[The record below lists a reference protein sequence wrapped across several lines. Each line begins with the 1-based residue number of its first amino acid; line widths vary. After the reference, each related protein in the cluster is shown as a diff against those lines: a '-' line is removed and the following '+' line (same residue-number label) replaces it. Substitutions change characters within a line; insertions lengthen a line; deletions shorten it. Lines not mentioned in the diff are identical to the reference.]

1 MKFPQDSIKP
11 SAVSTLSASGS
22 LVAVGSEPFVPRL
35 PSTWPPVGRLPDA
48 SFVDVLE
55 RLFVEG
61 MLTELNNVCDDI
73 LLSSAVGLRGR
84 GHVLAVAMM
93 SILDSVSQFAYP
105 SVPQRVR
112 IPDYVHDYFDPE
124 YDSIRQDLSDRYRN
138 GLVHEWF
145 MREVA
150 FLPGNEPLVV
160 QQNGSPII
168 GLLTFRDALFASV
181 HRFIKALRADGS
193 LREKAALRYSFLQQ
207 HVRD

>member
-1 MKFPQDSIKP
+1 MKFPQDSIQP

-22 LVAVGSEPFVPRL
+22 LVAVRNQPFVPRL
-35 PSTWPPVGRLPDA
+35 PSTWPSVGRGPDA

-61 MLTELNNVCDDI
+61 MLTELSNVCGDI
-73 LLSSAVGLRGR
+73 TLSSLIGMRGR
-84 GHVLAVAMM
+84 GHVVAVAMM

-105 SVPQRVR
+105 SEPQRVR
-112 IPDYVHDYFDPE
+112 IPNYVHDYFDPE

-138 GLVHEWF
+138 GLIHEWF

-150 FLPGNEPLVV
+150 FLPGNEPLVI
-160 QQNGSPII
+160 QQNGSPVL

-181 HRFIKALRADGS
+181 LRFLTALRADGG
-193 LREKAALRYSFLQQ
+193 LRERAVKRYSFLQQ